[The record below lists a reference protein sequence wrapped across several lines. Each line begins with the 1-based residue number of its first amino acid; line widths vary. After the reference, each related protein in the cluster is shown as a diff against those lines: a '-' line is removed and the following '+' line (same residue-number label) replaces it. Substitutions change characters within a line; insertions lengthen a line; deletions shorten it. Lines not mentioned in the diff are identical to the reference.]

1 MCLVKVLMS
10 TYNGEKYLRE
20 QIDSI
25 LEQELVTV
33 KLLVRDDGSSDST
46 LNILADY
53 PDISVIKGRNI
64 GVGKS
69 FMTLLTEA
77 GDADYYAFSDQDDV
91 WHKDKLIRAIEAIKK
106 SDKQGKP
113 ILYGCNQR
121 CIDSEG
127 QFLYTRF
134 PSDYKLPVKEEC
146 LFRND
151 IPGCTMVINKA
162 YKKILVEKM
171 PDFELFSMQIHDIW
185 ISEVA
190 SFAGEVIFDNT
201 STIDFRRHGNNF
213 SQEVISETNYK
224 SKLTLLCDR
233 FKRTYK
239 GHIKKGG
246 ISKAAEQLLLLYSE
260 YMSENEIKNLELIK
274 DYKVSFKRKLQLLHS
289 NMFSTCVSENRMYFI
304 IKIVFNVL

>member
-1 MCLVKVLMS
+1 MHFSIIVTFLLQLISATNGGRISLSLYS
-10 TYNGEKYLRE
+10 TYKFR
-20 QIDSI
+20 I
-25 LEQELVTV
+25 L
-33 KLLVRDDGSSDST
+33 
-46 LNILADY
+46 
-53 PDISVIKGRNI
+53 
-64 GVGKS
+64 
-69 FMTLLTEA
+69 
-77 GDADYYAFSDQDDV
+77 
-91 WHKDKLIRAIEAIKK
+91 
-106 SDKQGKP
+106 
-113 ILYGCNQR
+113 QR
-121 CIDSEG
+121 
-127 QFLYTRF
+127 F
-134 PSDYKLPVKEEC
+134 
-146 LFRND
+146 
-151 IPGCTMVINKA
+151 
-162 YKKILVEKM
+162 LVEK
-171 PDFELFSMQIHDIW
+171 PLTSGNSLFNS
-185 ISEVA
+185 VA
-190 SFAGEVIFDNT
+190 NT